1 MIFVAFLGRA
11 ALADSFEGKWKQS
24 PLREDFT
31 VQQWLSECGP
41 APVSASTGGGEIISI
56 KEEGDEL
63 SFVGAGRVYRTNQ
76 CYDQLPTLV
85 RDAHSRDASGRSWQ
99 TRCTTPPAD
108 PRHALM
114 QTRVTA
120 TSDTHIEVAETGRY
134 EISIKEGRC
143 IADVKRTR
151 TFDVVA
157 AAPTPSVAPPP
168 IPVPTHAPEP
178 ATKACATPGEPAR
191 LEVRPSRKLL
201 RTGESFTFT
210 ATVRDTNG
218 CPTSTATSW
227 VASSD
232 GVVVDATGKVTVPPN
247 AKEGTVDLV
256 VSAAGKSAKVTV
268 EVSSPADYDSL
279 LAQSGLN
286 ASGENETAVVTEIA
300 TSSLGGSDARAEGSG
315 RTRRNIFIGV
325 VGTLAAILGVLA
337 LVGRARTKKA
347 EAIEREAEERHERRV
362 RETEER
368 NREKMAKHAEA
379 LRAHEESVSRAA
391 QITAGA
397 MACPACH
404 REYAPGGS
412 TFCPA
417 DGNQL
422 VAVAGHEDM
431 LDGPSGGICP
441 TCKRGFDPGVKV
453 CPEDGDELVPYA
465 LRGSVSAAPAARG
478 KICPTCGGKFEGN
491 ATFCGKDGTALVLLN

>member
-1 MIFVAFLGRA
+1 MLFIAFFGRA
-11 ALADSFEGKWKQS
+11 ALADSFDGRWKQS

-31 VQQWLSECGP
+31 VQQWLHECGP
-41 APVSASTGGGEIISI
+41 APVSASTGGGEIVTV

-99 TRCTTPPAD
+99 TRCTTPASD

-114 QTRVTA
+114 QTRVTV
-120 TSDTHIEVAETGRY
+120 TSDSHVEIAETGRY
-134 EISIKEGRC
+134 EITIKEGRC
-143 IADVKRTR
+143 IADIKRTR
-151 TFDVVA
+151 TFDLVA
-157 AAPTPSVAPPP
+157 AAPATSAAPVVTPE
-168 IPVPTHAPEP
+168 PTHAPEP
-178 ATKACATPGEPAR
+178 SKACAAPGEPAR

-201 RTGESFTFT
+201 RTGESFTFS
-210 ATVRDTNG
+210 ATVRDKNG
-218 CPTSTATSW
+218 CPTGTATTWSA
-227 VASSD
+227 ASES
-232 GVVVDATGKVTVPPN
+232 VVVDANGKVTVPPN
-247 AKEGTVDLV
+247 AKEGAVDLV
-256 VSAAGKSAKVTV
+256 VSAAGKSAKVV
-268 EVSSPADYDSL
+268 VDVSSPAHYDSL

-286 ASGENETAVVTEIA
+286 ALGENDNSVVTELA
-300 TSSLGGSDARAEGSG
+300 TSSLGGSDARASDSG

-325 VGTLAAILGVLA
+325 VGALAAILGVLA
-337 LVGRARTKKA
+337 LVGRARAKKA
-347 EAIEREAEERHERRV
+347 EAIEREAEERHSRRV

-379 LRAHEESVSRAA
+379 LRAHEESVARAA
-391 QITAGA
+391 RLTAGA

-453 CPEDGDELVPYA
+453 CPQDGEELVPYA
-465 LRGSVSAAPAARG
+465 LRGSASAAPAARG
-478 KICPTCGGKFEGN
+478 KICPTCGGKFDGN